1 MPPGAEVA
9 LVLSGGGAKGLAH
22 IGVLRVLDSLGV
34 RPTSVVGTSM
44 GALVG
49 ALYASGLS
57 GREIDSL
64 VHALR
69 IESLFGPYLPRVTLT
84 GGELATPITVAS
96 PAFELE
102 KRGGSFSLRSPVARE
117 TPLNTLLNDV
127 LLHGNLMAAGD
138 FDRLPRRFRAVATD
152 FATDSA
158 VVLQGGDLAEAVRAS
173 IAIPLVF
180 SPVTR
185 EGRVLIDGGLSSNV
199 PADAARP
206 ITQAPLVI
214 SDVGG
219 FLVDS
224 TSVPST
230 ATLVGFLLDAL
241 FTQPRDSLPARD
253 VRIAPEVREYLP
265 LDFAPATVDS
275 LIARGYRA
283 AAEAFGACTPAPAPV
298 MTRDTASR
306 HAVDEAFIANRL
318 ARIVGE
324 AEFESVWLRPRP
336 AGGDSTALGFA
347 PVARR
352 APERLIVGHIAY
364 DAKTGAALW
373 VATSRNALARG
384 RLSAGGAVVAGESR
398 QQVTLELTA
407 LRRAGTPMPPRVPG
421 DDEVR
426 LPDPRLDVAPWST
439 RVLQLARPNLTLTG
453 VREIVRLHDAR
464 GRERAR
470 TSSRDGIVFL
480 GATATP
486 TPTWQVA
493 LGPVAHVWR
502 LDRGTLTDPRT
513 HVAWGGLARAA
524 RVVASDAV
532 SPVVASPSI
541 VAAEALW
548 LDRYW
553 RVGGEWSAYVP
564 MGGLVLRHR
573 AAAGWGERLPASR
586 LMVVGGSDG
595 FPGLHR
601 DAWRATR
608 TASATVGVLH
618 RIAGPLSAYADAG
631 AGWTSLVTAANELLV
646 QDAARGSLFG
656 AEIGIT
662 APTPVGAVVLGY
674 GRTTSGS
681 SVLRIQVGR

>member
-1 MPPGAEVA
+1 
-9 LVLSGGGAKGLAH
+9 
-22 IGVLRVLDSLGV
+22 
-34 RPTSVVGTSM
+34 
-44 GALVG
+44 
-49 ALYASGLS
+49 
-57 GREIDSL
+57 
-64 VHALR
+64 
-69 IESLFGPYLPRVTLT
+69 
-84 GGELATPITVAS
+84 
-96 PAFELE
+96 
-102 KRGGSFSLRSPVARE
+102 
-117 TPLNTLLNDV
+117 
-127 LLHGNLMAAGD
+127 
-138 FDRLPRRFRAVATD
+138 
-152 FATDSA
+152 
-158 VVLQGGDLAEAVRAS
+158 
-173 IAIPLVF
+173 
-180 SPVTR
+180 
-185 EGRVLIDGGLSSNV
+185 
-199 PADAARP
+199 
-206 ITQAPLVI
+206 
-214 SDVGG
+214 
-219 FLVDS
+219 
-224 TSVPST
+224 
-230 ATLVGFLLDAL
+230 
-241 FTQPRDSLPARD
+241 
-253 VRIAPEVREYLP
+253 
-265 LDFAPATVDS
+265 
-275 LIARGYRA
+275 
-283 AAEAFGACTPAPAPV
+283 
-298 MTRDTASR
+298 
-306 HAVDEAFIANRL
+306 VDEAFIASRL

-324 AEFESVWLRPRP
+324 AEFESVWLRPRR
-336 AGGDSTALGFA
+336 AGGDSAALDFA

-493 LGPVAHVWR
+493 LGPLAHVWR

-608 TASATVGVLH
+608 TASVTVGVLH